1 MIIKYNYIGGMLSI
15 TGALIFGTGCVENRG
30 INDKIMA
37 PIATKIEKELSIH
50 GHVRIDPYYWLN
62 ERKNQKVLDYLK
74 AENEYAK
81 AKLEHT
87 EALQEKI
94 YQEIIGRIKQTDM
107 SVPYTEEGY
116 YYYTRYE
123 EGSEYPVYLWEKQDG
138 SADQLDKIIAMISS
152 GERPDTQ
159 NVLLNVNEL
168 AKGHDYYDVSGV
180 DVSPDNKI
188 LAYGVDTV
196 SRRQYTIHF
205 KNLEGGDQFEERIKN
220 TTGGITW
227 ANDNRAVYY
236 SLQDETL
243 RSYKIFKHVLGTDPK
258 EDVEIFHE
266 KDDTFGTYI
275 YKTKSK
281 KYLVISSYSTL
292 STEYRVLDADNS
304 DGEFSIIQERER
316 DLEYSIDHYGDKF
329 YIKTNLDAKNFRLM
343 ETPVDATS
351 KENWKEVIAHRR
363 DVMLEGIE
371 IFNDY
376 LVLEERKNGLTEI
389 RIIRWEDW
397 SEHYLDFGEP
407 TYTSYT
413 WYNPDYDTEILR
425 YGYTSMTTP
434 SSTLDYNMA
443 TREKKLLKQQEVVGD
458 FNKGDYASE
467 RMYAKARD
475 GVEVPISLVYKKG
488 IKKDGR
494 NPLLLYGYGSYGAS
508 MDPYFSSI
516 RLSLLDRGFI
526 FAIAHI
532 RGGEDLGRAW
542 YEDGKLLKK
551 MNTFT
556 DFIDCGEY
564 LIAENYTSGDSI
576 FAAGGSAGGLLMGAV
591 INLRPDL
598 FKAILASVPFVD
610 VVTTMLDESIPL
622 TTGEFDEW
630 GNPKEKKYYEYMLTY
645 SPYDNVE
652 AKDYPAML
660 ITTGLHDSQVQY
672 FEPAKWVAKLR
683 DMKTDDNLLLLHTNM
698 DAGHGGQSGRFRR
711 NKETALEYAFLL
723 DQIGITE

>member
-1 MIIKYNYIGGMLSI
+1 MIIIYNKISTMMAITVALS
-15 TGALIFGTGCVENRG
+15 FGSSCVENQDT
-30 INDKIMA
+30 NDTIMA
-37 PIATKIEKELSIH
+37 PKATKIEKELSIH

-62 ERKNQKVLDYLK
+62 ERENPRVLDYLN
-74 AENEYAK
+74 AENDYAK
-81 AKLEHT
+81 AKLKHT

-94 YQEIIGRIKQTDM
+94 YQEIIGRIKQADM
-107 SVPYTEEGY
+107 SVPYTEQGY

-123 EGSEYPVYLWEKQDG
+123 VGNEYPIYLWEQEDG
-138 SADQLDKIIAMISS
+138 SVDQLDRIIAMISS
-152 GERPDTQ
+152 GKSSEGGT
-159 NVLLNVNEL
+159 VLLNVNEL

-180 DVSPDNKI
+180 DVSPNNKI

-205 KNLEGGDQFEERIKN
+205 KNLGGENQFDELIKN

-227 ANDNRAVYY
+227 ANDNTAVYY
-236 SLQDETL
+236 TMQDETL

-258 EDVEIFHE
+258 DDEEIFHE
-266 KDDTFGTYI
+266 KDDAFGTYI

-292 STEYRVLDADNS
+292 STEYRVMDADS
-304 DGEFSIIQERER
+304 PDDEFRIVQKRER
-316 DLEYSIDHYGDKF
+316 DLEYSIEHYGDKF

-343 ETPVDATS
+343 ETSVNATS
-351 KENWKEVIAHRR
+351 KENWKEVIAHRA

-389 RIIRWEDW
+389 RIIKWDDW

-434 SSTLDYNMA
+434 SSTLDYNM
-443 TREKKLLKQQEVVGD
+443 TSREKKLLKQQEVVGD
-458 FNKGDYASE
+458 FNKDNYASE
-467 RMYAKARD
+467 RLYAKARD
-475 GVEVPISLVYKKG
+475 GVEVPISLVYRKG
-488 IKKDGR
+488 MKKDGK

-542 YEDGKLLKK
+542 YEDGKLLNK

-556 DFIDCGEY
+556 DFIDCGEH
-564 LIAENYTSGDSI
+564 LVSENYTTSDSM

-630 GNPKEKKYYEYMLTY
+630 GNPKEKKYYEYMMTY

-683 DMKTDDNLLLLHTNM
+683 DMKTDNNLLLLHTNM

>member
-1 MIIKYNYIGGMLSI
+1 MLVIIGGL
-15 TGALIFGTGCVENRG
+15 TFGSGCVENRDT
-30 INDKIMA
+30 NDTIMA
-37 PIATKIEKELSIH
+37 PIATKIKKELSIH

-62 ERKNQKVLDYLK
+62 ERENPKVLDYLK

-87 EALQEKI
+87 EALQQKI
-94 YQEIIGRIKQTDM
+94 YDEIVGRIKKTDM
-107 SVPYTEEGY
+107 SVPYKEEGY
-116 YYYTRYE
+116 YYYSRFE
-123 EGSEYPVYLWEKQDG
+123 EGSEYRIYMREQVDG
-138 SADQLDKIIAMISS
+138 SAEQLGKLIDMISS
-152 GERPDTQ
+152 NKTPEGQ
-159 NVLLNVNEL
+159 NELLNVNEL
-168 AKGHDYYDVSGV
+168 AEGHEYYDVSGV

-205 KNLEGGDQFEERIKN
+205 KNLETGENLDELIVN
-220 TTGGITW
+220 TTGGVTW
-227 ANDNRAVYY
+227 SNDNTAVYY
-236 SLQDETL
+236 IMKDETL

-258 EDVEIFHE
+258 KDEEIFHE

-281 KYLVISSYSTL
+281 RYLVISSYSTL
-292 STEYRVLDADNS
+292 SNEYRVMDADDPN
-304 DGEFSIIQERER
+304 GEWRIIQARER
-316 DLEYSIDHYGDKF
+316 DLEYSIEHYGDKF

-351 KENWKEVIAHRR
+351 KENWKEVIAHRT
-363 DVMLEGIE
+363 DVMLEGLE

-389 RIIRWEDW
+389 RIIKWEDW

-425 YGYTSMTTP
+425 YGYTSLTTP
-434 SSTLDYNMA
+434 SSTLDYNMT
-443 TREKKLLKQQEVVGD
+443 TRDKKLLKQQEVVGD
-458 FNKGDYASE
+458 FNADDYASE
-467 RMYAKARD
+467 RLYAKARD

-488 IKKDGR
+488 MQKDGK

-556 DFIDCGEY
+556 DFIDCGEH
-564 LIAENYTSGDSI
+564 LIAENYTASDSM

-591 INLRPDL
+591 INLKPDL
-598 FKAILASVPFVD
+598 FKGIIAAVPFVD
-610 VVTTMLDESIPL
+610 VVTTMLDESIPF

-630 GNPKEKKYYEYMLTY
+630 GNPKEKKYYEYMMTY
-645 SPYDNVE
+645 SPYDNV
-652 AKDYPAML
+652 AAVDYPAML

-672 FEPAKWVAKLR
+672 FEPAKWVTKLR
-683 DMKTDDNLLLLHTNM
+683 DMKTDANLLVLHTNM

-711 NKETALEYAFLL
+711 NKETAMEYAFLL